1 MEGPKKNEKRPKA
14 MDNSVMSVGG
24 GAYKGAKW

>member
-1 MEGPKKNEKRPKA
+1 MAVIP

-24 GAYKGAKW
+24 HIKASIEGVSDVSS